1 MGFGRVVIA
10 AFCVVALG
18 GETMASN
25 AGKNGRARTLAAP
38 EVGEALHNGTGNLSK
53 LHRDELVRKLGAIK
67 SFLEASKATDTNV
80 VQLLRFAAEVEKE
93 VRAKKYGL
101 VFEEHKERVDVEL
114 EYNLPVL
121 TEDKKRFIDNGG
133 EVNFLIEGDNLAA
146 LKLLEK
152 THRGRIDLV
161 YIDPPYNTGNKDFV
175 YNDSYVDATDT
186 FRHSKWLSFMKKRLE
201 IARRLLSE
209 EGVIFVSIDDNEQ
222 AQLRCMMDSIF
233 GESNF
238 TGNIIWQS
246 ATDNN
251 PRQIS
256 TEHEYV
262 VCYCRNKSSQ
272 GKWLIHSEKA
282 DLIKKK
288 YLELKGCCKA
298 NEEIQKKL
306 RAWIKQNKEALKGVA
321 HYNNVDD
328 KGVYSSSSNSSNTK
342 PGGYTFDILHP
353 ITHKPCVKPAFGW
366 RWTEATF
373 WGYAKN
379 GDVEWGKDETT
390 QPHIKKRIET
400 VDEQFKSIYYEDGRA
415 ATTMLEDLMGG
426 KKVFNNP
433 KPVNLISRIVE
444 FAAKGN
450 ATILDFFAG
459 SGTTGHAVMKLNAN
473 DGMSHRKFIL
483 VTNNENGI
491 CEKVTYERL
500 KRVIEKENYAARLK
514 YYKIGYVPIDEKVYY
529 EYANDLLKHIRE
541 LVELENAVDFSKD
554 KTVAIAL
561 TDKEL
566 EKFVGNDKR
575 LEACKAV
582 YVGHDVLIGSAI
594 KATLK
599 KHGVKVNIIPQYY
612 YPELEG

>member
-1 MGFGRVVIA
+1 MIV
-10 AFCVVALG
+10 
-18 GETMASN
+18 
-25 AGKNGRARTLAAP
+25 
-38 EVGEALHNGTGNLSK
+38 SK
-53 LHRDELVRKLGAIK
+53 D
-67 SFLEASKATDTNV
+67 
-80 VQLLRFAAEVEKE
+80 
-93 VRAKKYGL
+93 
-101 VFEEHKERVDVEL
+101 
-114 EYNLPVL
+114 
-121 TEDKKRFIDNGG
+121 
-133 EVNFLIEGDNLAA
+133 
-146 LKLLEK
+146 
-152 THRGRIDLV
+152 
-161 YIDPPYNTGNKDFV
+161 
-175 YNDSYVDATDT
+175 
-186 FRHSKWLSFMKKRLE
+186 
-201 IARRLLSE
+201 
-209 EGVIFVSIDDNEQ
+209 
-222 AQLRCMMDSIF
+222 
-233 GESNF
+233 
-238 TGNIIWQS
+238 
-246 ATDNN
+246 
-251 PRQIS
+251 
-256 TEHEYV
+256 
-262 VCYCRNKSSQ
+262 
-272 GKWLIHSEKA
+272 
-282 DLIKKK
+282 
-288 YLELKGCCKA
+288 

-575 LEACKAV
+575 LEAW
-582 YVGHDVLIGSAI
+582 